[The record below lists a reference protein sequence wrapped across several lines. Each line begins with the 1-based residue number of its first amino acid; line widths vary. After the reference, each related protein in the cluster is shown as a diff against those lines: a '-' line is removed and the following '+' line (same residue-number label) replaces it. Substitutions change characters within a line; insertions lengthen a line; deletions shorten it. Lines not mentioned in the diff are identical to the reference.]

1 MAGAANGAAARLA
14 PICNVNSCCCRSR
27 RQIVKFDSLVAN
39 KWWQM
44 PLLVSSSLNARV
56 WHFCGSNPVKMTPI
70 MYLPGPSEAG
80 RRAQPGDCWINSMF
94 DLRAGA
100 AAEPSWP
107 ALQVICSHCTVKLA
121 LLCWPDCCK
130 LPHTQ
135 KKYRISAVGWG
146 GGTPAHDLYPRIRM
160 DDLHKL
166 KFASSEMD

>member
-1 MAGAANGAAARLA
+1 MAGAATGEAARLA
-14 PICNVNSCCCRSR
+14 PICKVNSCCCRSH

-70 MYLPGPSEAG
+70 MYLPGPSG
-80 RRAQPGDCWINSMF
+80 TWRRAQPGDCWINSMF
-94 DLRAGA
+94 DPSAGA

-107 ALQVICSHCTVKLA
+107 ALQVICSHRTVKLA
-121 LLCWPDCCK
+121 SLCWPDCCK
-130 LPHTQ
+130 LPP
-135 KKYRISAVGWG
+135 KKDRISAVRKGK
-146 GGTPAHDLYPRIRM
+146 PAHDLYPRIRM